1 MALGLS
7 GSNGGITGDIHP
19 YRVAQGGERSRQGGP
34 GPVEVSYFVNNV
46 CNLRCRHCYVG
57 YARQDN
63 PLTIDQWKGLFDALI
78 GAGARTF
85 GNVGKEPLLSW
96 RETERLLMYFCTR
109 RRQLPELRF
118 GLVTNGTMLDDVLAR
133 ELARIEPNYIDISL
147 DGDERAHDSI
157 RGHGAFARVVSNLAV
172 AVKAG
177 LSSRIFISCTLTSAN
192 ADSVGGLAKVV
203 YDLGIRNLL
212 ISPYVS
218 LAENDPLRLPNDALR
233 RWAQSLLDGK
243 VVDYNHCSGM
253 NVYFKSEFA
262 STRPVM
268 RALVE
273 DHIIDLDRLLID
285 RYGVVFCKYEIGGNT
300 VFFNYQERDDF
311 PSRAI
316 RISHDGYVSNCLSM
330 FYADYPCRAIGNVRH
345 RGILDILGDFSST
358 RPDLQCVG
366 ANR

>member
-1 MALGLS
+1 MALGVS
-7 GSNGGITGDIHP
+7 GSSGGITGDIEP
-19 YRVAQGGERSRQGGP
+19 YSVGGRGTRLWQGSP
-34 GPVEVSYFVNNV
+34 GPAEVSYFVNNI
-46 CNLRCRHCYVG
+46 CNLACRHCYVG
-57 YARQDN
+57 YARRDHS
-63 PLTIDQWKGLFDALI
+63 LTIEEWKDVFDALI

-118 GLVTNGTMLDDVLAR
+118 GLVTNGTMLDGVLAR
-133 ELARIEPNYIDISL
+133 ELVRIEPNYIDISL

-177 LSSRIFISCTLTSAN
+177 LGSRIFISCTLTRAN
-192 ADSVGGLAKVV
+192 ANSVGRLAKVV

-218 LAENDPLRLPNDALR
+218 LAKNDPLRLPNDALR
-233 RWAQSLLDGK
+233 QWVQFLLDGK
-243 VVDYNHCSGM
+243 VVDCNHCSGM

-262 STRPVM
+262 STRPLM
-268 RALVE
+268 QALVE
-273 DHIIDLDRLLID
+273 DRIIDLDRLLID
-285 RYGVVFCKYEIGGNT
+285 RYGVIFCKYEIGGNT

-330 FYADYPCRAIGNVRH
+330 FYADYPRRAIGNVRH